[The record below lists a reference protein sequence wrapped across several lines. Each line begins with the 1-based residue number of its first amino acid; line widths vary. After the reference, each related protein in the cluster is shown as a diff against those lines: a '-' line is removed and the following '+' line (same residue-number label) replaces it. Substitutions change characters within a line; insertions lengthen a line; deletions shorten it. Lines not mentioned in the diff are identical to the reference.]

1 MRIKIGIIGFGRMGR
16 KFLNELQQSPLWE
29 VMYICDKNEACRELA
44 SKILPGAIITD
55 DEDNVFSDPAVDVV
69 GLFALSDTRYGQ
81 IIKGMNARK
90 HIIAEKPVALTIEQE
105 WDIARRVEHYDK
117 FVTVNLFNRNAW
129 YHHEMIKFIRSG
141 EIGEV
146 GIIRVC
152 HMTPGLAPNEGHI
165 PEGPPFH
172 DCGMHYVDLA
182 RWYAESEYETWH
194 AQGIR
199 MWNYA
204 QPWWIQVHG
213 TFKNGVVFD
222 ITQGFV
228 YGQLAKEQTHN
239 SYVDI
244 IGTKGIVRMS
254 HDFKT
259 ATIDMHGVN
268 YTVHRTDD
276 FKDKK
281 IDVLLDVFARSIL
294 VGRDMGFPHVKD
306 SVIASEMAWKLYN
319 DAIKNPLP
327 AVGNLNTIQ
336 EINERR
342 AVLKNGYGLLPR
354 ESFDRGIT
362 FFESKK
368 IG

>member
-1 MRIKIGIIGFGRMGR
+1 MGIKIGIIGFGRMGR
-16 KFLNELQQSPLWE
+16 KFLKELQESPLWE
-29 VMYICDKNEACRELA
+29 VCYVCDKNEECRKLA
-44 SKILPGAIITD
+44 SEMVPHAVITD
-55 DEDNVFSDPAVDVV
+55 NEDNIYSDPVVDVV
-69 GLFALSDTRYGQ
+69 GLFTLADTRYGQ
-81 IIKGMNARK
+81 IIKGMKAHK

-105 WDIARRVEHYDK
+105 WDIARKVENYDK

-146 GIIRVC
+146 GIVRIC
-152 HMTPGLAPNEGHI
+152 HMTPGLAPNEGHV

-182 RWYAESEYETWH
+182 RWYAASEYETWH

-199 MWNYA
+199 MWDYT
-204 QPWWIQVHG
+204 QPWWVQAHG

-228 YGQLAKEQTHN
+228 YGQLAKDQIHN

-244 IGTKGIVRMS
+244 IGTKGIVRMT

-259 ATIDMHGVN
+259 ATIDMHGVTC
-268 YTVHRTDD
+268 TVTRTDD

-281 IDVLLDVFARSIL
+281 IDVLLDVFGRSIL
-294 VGRDMGFPHVKD
+294 EGRDLGFPHVKD
-306 SVIASEMAWKLYN
+306 SVIASEMAWKIYN
-319 DAIKNPLP
+319 NAMINTLP
-327 AVGNLNTIQ
+327 AVGNKTTLQ
-336 EINERR
+336 EINQRR
-342 AVLKNGYGLLPR
+342 AVLKNGYGLLPC
-354 ESFDRGIT
+354 ESFKRNSPV
-362 FFESKK
+362 FNR
-368 IG
+368 